1 MLVASLYAAARTSAD
16 PSNVATAATMK
27 PMSKLQLTSAADSK
41 LAFRLRRPNPQS
53 TPRRGVIERGR
64 GDLGRIASCLSVLYV
79 AAVCGRGIVTGQLW
93 LRSTCS

>member
-16 PSNVATAATMK
+16 PSNAATAATMK
-27 PMSKLQLTSAADSK
+27 PMSKLELTSAADSK
-41 LAFRLRRPNPQS
+41 LAFRLRRPNHQS
-53 TPRRGVIERGR
+53 TPRRGVIERR